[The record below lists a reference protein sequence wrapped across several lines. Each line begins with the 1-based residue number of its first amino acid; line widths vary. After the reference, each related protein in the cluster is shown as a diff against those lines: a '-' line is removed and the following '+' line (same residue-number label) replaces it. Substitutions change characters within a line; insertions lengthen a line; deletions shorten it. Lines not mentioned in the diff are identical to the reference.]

1 MSMKRTI
8 VGLLIILLMTSTA
21 FAGNVY
27 PTKNTDQK
35 EIEEITNSFFTEKEQ
50 TFLSNSHFNIAKYS
64 NPVDAEKI
72 KKESSVKLFEYEKK
86 IRNDNLSDISNEKLE
101 HTINSITIT
110 GDKAIAKCYEYYEYT
125 YKNDPIRS
133 SRGTEY
139 QITLIKR
146 NNKWEILEINTNNE
160 LENLLAQTED
170 TSRKY
175 IFDLEEEPTE
185 EADFYEKT
193 NVTKGTT
200 HAYNRARAAQ
210 YALDYSSSS
219 SGTGEYNSN
228 FPSCTWDC
236 QNFASQCV
244 WYGLG
249 GINEPNAISN
259 KNKPMIT
266 ATGRK
271 WYCSSQSSNTS
282 SWTVVGNFRNYVVS
296 ESEGEEGIYGIR
308 YAVGN
313 AEKAQKGDIIQIRNS
328 SGTWH
333 HSYVINNVT
342 GTYGSRTISNLYVC
356 AHTTNRKNENLS
368 IVLGGDTANFR
379 LIRINGTRY

>member
-210 YALDYSSSS
+210 
-219 SGTGEYNSN
+219 
-228 FPSCTWDC
+228 
-236 QNFASQCV
+236 
-244 WYGLG
+244 
-249 GINEPNAISN
+249 
-259 KNKPMIT
+259 
-266 ATGRK
+266 
-271 WYCSSQSSNTS
+271 
-282 SWTVVGNFRNYVVS
+282 
-296 ESEGEEGIYGIR
+296 
-308 YAVGN
+308 
-313 AEKAQKGDIIQIRNS
+313 
-328 SGTWH
+328 
-333 HSYVINNVT
+333 
-342 GTYGSRTISNLYVC
+342 
-356 AHTTNRKNENLS
+356 
-368 IVLGGDTANFR
+368 
-379 LIRINGTRY
+379 